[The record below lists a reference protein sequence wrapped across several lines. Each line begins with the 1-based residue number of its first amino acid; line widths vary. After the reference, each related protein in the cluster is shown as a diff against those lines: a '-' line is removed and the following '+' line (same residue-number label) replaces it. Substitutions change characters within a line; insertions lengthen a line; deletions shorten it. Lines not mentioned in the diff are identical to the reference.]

1 MHKGYFSV
9 SLFYTDRPVD
19 IPPTSAAFLDRFP
32 VPKIGI
38 PYIFGKFRAWKKC
51 LRRNFFQKS
60 ILKIPLLMGEKMGPF
75 FRSTLIYILKVPSV
89 AKYG

>member
-1 MHKGYFSV
+1 MIKT
-9 SLFYTDRPVD
+9 TDRPVD
-19 IPPTSAAFLDRFP
+19 IPPASAAFLDRFP

-51 LRRNFFQKS
+51 LTRNLFQKS
-60 ILKIPLLMGEKMGPF
+60 NLKIPLLMVEKMGPF
-75 FRSTLIYILKVPSV
+75 FRSTLIYIQKVPSV